1 MSVEAV
7 LGGLHRSIEAHASS
21 GEFAVERSP
30 DQLLLACNRLVETV
44 IEVRCRPRT
53 GLRADVYDEVTI
65 TSVLREVL
73 PKISPHS
80 LSNLNARARLC
91 SIAQSEGGVLW
102 AQSCFAWEEK
112 SVGFVRS
119 LPVRVIASRQSV
131 LQESRRYIAS
141 HRNPALA
148 VCSDEDRSS
157 TLETSSRPVIS
168 LSEQLAQRYGH
179 CDAGDGF
186 LTVDLGESS
195 LPLGRRRQVAE
206 RMVLIDKKTLAGG
219 EYVGCNVVWMLRG
232 LSYQDEDCLWVL
244 ANRLN
249 DQERKGGVSSLGV
262 FAWSYHGGNLCLGT
276 HYPMA
281 RDWDRV
287 ILLLLEEAMRRVRV
301 ESDVLH

>member
-119 LPVRVIASRQSV
+119 LPVRVIASHRAPGIETVHCEPSHSRAGSVFRRGSV
-131 LQESRRYIAS
+131 LNTRDQQ
-141 HRNPALA
+141 
-148 VCSDEDRSS
+148 SS
-157 TLETSSRPVIS
+157 
-168 LSEQLAQRYGH
+168 
-179 CDAGDGF
+179 GDF
-186 LTVDLGESS
+186 IERAARTKIW
-195 LPLGRRRQVAE
+195 PLRCG
-206 RMVLIDKKTLAGG
+206 
-219 EYVGCNVVWMLRG
+219 
-232 LSYQDEDCLWVL
+232 
-244 ANRLN
+244 
-249 DQERKGGVSSLGV
+249 
-262 FAWSYHGGNLCLGT
+262 
-276 HYPMA
+276 
-281 RDWDRV
+281 
-287 ILLLLEEAMRRVRV
+287 
-301 ESDVLH
+301 